1 MVRSVTAVNESLIQ
15 NTALKYVGSAT
26 IGTDHL
32 DIQALEKHSI
42 TWANAAGCN
51 AQAVA
56 EYVITA
62 LLHLDASL
70 LEQQE
75 KFTLGIVGLGNVG
88 KRLAYMAQ
96 LLGWKVI
103 GFDPYVQLD
112 SIENV
117 SFQTLLQQANAVSIH
132 VPLTKKA
139 NMRRIICLTKKLL
152 QRFNRT
158 RF

>member
-1 MVRSVTAVNESLIQ
+1 M
-15 NTALKYVGSAT
+15 
-26 IGTDHL
+26 
-32 DIQALEKHSI
+32 
-42 TWANAAGCN
+42 
-51 AQAVA
+51 
-56 EYVITA
+56 
-62 LLHLDASL
+62 
-70 LEQQE
+70 
-75 KFTLGIVGLGNVG
+75 GLGNVG